1 MEMEVIAKAQSS
13 STLRIYTQNT
23 LVGVRNDK
31 RNLAFGPFC
40 LKRVTLSTLG
50 RPKLESSSTKI
61 TRGLLQ
67 LHLWNSNE
75 PIIHS
80 NVFTYPTRLKL
91 SGHFT
96 LTSLYTG
103 FWLNLRETDKYLRE
117 INKCPRA
124 NLPAGSILLA
134 SLASDVDFKCPS
146 DPHGSLSLN
155 KFTIWT
161 KTREK
166 VPRQS

>member
-1 MEMEVIAKAQSS
+1 M
-13 STLRIYTQNT
+13 
-23 LVGVRNDK
+23 GVRNDE

-40 LKRVTLSTLG
+40 LKRVTLST
-50 RPKLESSSTKI
+50 PWVAKTSQAPTKI
-61 TRGLLQ
+61 TRGPIQ

-80 NVFTYPTRLKL
+80 NAFTYPTTRLKL

-117 INKCPRA
+117 NNKCPRA
-124 NLPAGSILLA
+124 NLPTGSIHLA

-146 DPHGSLSLN
+146 DPHGSFPPAYS
-155 KFTIWT
+155 
-161 KTREK
+161 
-166 VPRQS
+166 

>member
-1 MEMEVIAKAQSS
+1 MAFLSKKSDLVHTWAAKTSQQA
-13 STLRIYTQNT
+13 
-23 LVGVRNDK
+23 
-31 RNLAFGPFC
+31 P
-40 LKRVTLSTLG
+40 
-50 RPKLESSSTKI
+50 TKI

-80 NVFTYPTRLKL
+80 NAFTYPTRLKL

-103 FWLNLRETDKYLRE
+103 FWLKMREIHKYLRE
-117 INKCPRA
+117 NNKCPQA

-134 SLASDVDFKCPS
+134 SLASDADFKCPLWHPMS
-146 DPHGSLSLN
+146 TLSARLILTDHSPLPIP
-155 KFTIWT
+155 K
-161 KTREK
+161 RPYEG
-166 VPRQS
+166 VS

>member
-1 MEMEVIAKAQSS
+1 M
-13 STLRIYTQNT
+13 
-23 LVGVRNDK
+23 GVRNDE
-31 RNLAFGPFC
+31 RNPNFCPFC
-40 LKRVTLSTLG
+40 LKSMTLST
-50 RPKLESSSTKI
+50 PWAAKTSQAPTKI

-80 NVFTYPTRLKL
+80 NAFTYLTRLKL

-103 FWLNLRETDKYLRE
+103 FWLKMREIHKFLWE

-124 NLPAGSILLA
+124 NLPAGSLHLA
-134 SLASDVDFKCPS
+134 SLAFDVNFKCPS
-146 DPHGSLSLN
+146 DPHGSFPPACS
-155 KFTIWT
+155 
-161 KTREK
+161 
-166 VPRQS
+166 